1 MYFSATTHVAL
12 DWVSG
17 NWYYVDDDRD
27 MIYMCTSTMKYCDIL
42 IDVNL
47 NKPRSIALDPTK
59 GYVYQYNIFIIFF

>member
-1 MYFSATTHVAL
+1 MAL

-59 GYVYQYNIFIIFF
+59 GYVFKLIIFINLFKKK